1 MVMRVRLWCA
11 GLLVCLLG
19 LSAASHARADQLAA
33 LSTQPEALANL
44 SQAELNALGLKFAN
58 EAYSIMAQAGN
69 PATRSPKTIANAK
82 ALFDRD
88 ALIQNARLN
97 YGLTKAAFKPTEI
110 GAFSVSNVVLNRA
123 APDVLVT
130 SFDVQMP
137 NRTALGES
145 IAMSGERRPR
155 LVILRWN
162 KQQKRWLVISSADFD
177 TPKGTVCG
185 SPISSAERKSRFKSA
200 DIALAKANLDRF
212 LDSSL
217 TGQEKAYQ
225 AKGFTYVFADGQ
237 RKTQDSGVRTRIHKK
252 PDLYNVEAIRS
263 GNLLTVR
270 FDLEPAASL
279 DGAAL
284 HDALRPRLM
293 TMIKGDD
300 GQWRMLAI
308 GLFSVTADLAKQ
320 TQCVKASAR

>member
-1 MVMRVRLWCA
+1 MVMRLRLWCA
-11 GLLVCLLG
+11 GLLVCLM
-19 LSAASHARADQLAA
+19 SFSEANHARADQHAA
-33 LSTQPEALANL
+33 LSTPPEALANL
-44 SQAELNALGLKFAN
+44 SQSELNALGLKFAN
-58 EAYSIMAQAGN
+58 EAYAIMAQAGN

-110 GAFSVSNVVLNRA
+110 GAFNVSNVVLNRA

-145 IAMSGERRPR
+145 IAMSGERQPR
-155 LVILRWN
+155 LVVLRWN
-162 KQQKRWLVISSADFD
+162 KQQKRWLVMSSADFD

-185 SPISSAERKSRFKSA
+185 TAQVSAESKSRFKSA

-212 LDSSL
+212 MDSSL
-217 TGQEKAYQ
+217 TGQEKSFQ
-225 AKGFTYVFADGQ
+225 APGFTYVLGDGQ
-237 RKTQDSGVRTRIHKK
+237 RKTQDGGVRTRIHKK
-252 PDLYNVEAIRS
+252 PAIYNVEAIRS

-270 FDLEPAASL
+270 FDLQPAASI
-279 DGAAL
+279 DGAPI

-293 TMIKGDD
+293 TMIKGDG

-320 TQCVKASAR
+320 TACVKASTL